1 MKKIC
6 LIALMVLITVVFSG
20 CGGGQS
26 KELSKK
32 DLVMIYNSLNSR
44 YIEVIDFY
52 EALQDKTISKFNWR
66 IIADSAKS
74 SSQRAIETVKDSTDP
89 MVPTLIEI
97 AEDIIALTEEL
108 EGDVDYGKEADW
120 SYKEKIEQNLEEL
133 APEINEIKKELLE

>member
-108 EGDVDYGKEADW
+108 EGEVEYGEEIDW